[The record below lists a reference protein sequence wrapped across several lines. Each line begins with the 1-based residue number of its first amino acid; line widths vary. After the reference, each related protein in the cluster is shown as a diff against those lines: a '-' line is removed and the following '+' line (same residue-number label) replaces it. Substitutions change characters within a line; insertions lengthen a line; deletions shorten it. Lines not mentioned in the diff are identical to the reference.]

1 MILIQSLE
9 YIDDTAQEQAEVIRM
24 TLAFK
29 LGVEEF
35 EDVKGYHGMAV
46 ALNQIERSSY
56 Y

>member
-9 YIDDTAQEQAEVIRM
+9 YIDDAAQEQAEVIHM

-35 EDVKGYHGMAV
+35 ENIKG
-46 ALNQIERSSY
+46 
-56 Y
+56 